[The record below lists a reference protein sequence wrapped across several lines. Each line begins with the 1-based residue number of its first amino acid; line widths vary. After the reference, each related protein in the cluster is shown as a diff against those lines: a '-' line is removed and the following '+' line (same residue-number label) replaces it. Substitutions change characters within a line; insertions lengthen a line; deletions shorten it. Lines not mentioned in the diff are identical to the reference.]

1 MARLP
6 RAEVPGWPQLVQQRS
21 HDGVPWIRD
30 EVDGLRA
37 LADLKEVS
45 AAAGVQ
51 VHAYAIVA
59 EQMLLLV
66 TPDAPAGV
74 SRMMQA
80 FGRRYVGAFNRRHA
94 RAGTLWA
101 GRYRSAML
109 DPAHFLLDAMVMVD
123 ALGAGRVGGLAF
135 TSLAHHLGQGAE
147 RWLVDHSAYWALG
160 NTPFERHLSWARRVE
175 LGLDAAIRD
184 RLLAGLR
191 GGWPIISGEQV
202 SVLEAAAGRR
212 LAPARRGRPKKIQP
226 DPN

>member
-94 RAGTLWA
+94 RAGSNPA
-101 GRYRSAML
+101 DNRMEHERAAQMGRI
-109 DPAHFLLDAMVMVD
+109 
-123 ALGAGRVGGLAF
+123 LGQPVGGPRVA
-135 TSLAHHLGQGAE
+135 AA
-147 RWLVDHSAYWALG
+147 D
-160 NTPFERHLSWARRVE
+160 PDPDRR
-175 LGLDAAIRD
+175 RRPD
-184 RLLAGLR
+184 RGDRR
-191 GGWPIISGEQV
+191 GGH
-202 SVLEAAAGRR
+202 ARAGA
-212 LAPARRGRPKKIQP
+212 APARFPARPGRLVAP
-226 DPN
+226 

>member
-123 ALGAGRVGGLAF
+123 ALGVGRAGGVDRA
-135 TSLAHHLGQGAE
+135 AHHLHIVADQRGQQAGAQGCQNSAA
-147 RWLVDHSAYWALG
+147 RWMGVGHRG
-160 NTPFERHLSWARRVE
+160 
-175 LGLDAAIRD
+175 
-184 RLLAGLR
+184 LLAGLLEFDGLGADIGTHAEGR
-191 GGWPIISGEQV
+191 VGELRWAQRAARIAA
-202 SVLEAAAGRR
+202 EAV
-212 LAPARRGRPKKIQP
+212 
-226 DPN
+226 